1 MKAIDFPFTKI
12 INGTTQFVIPV
23 FQRDYT
29 WDAETQCAQLWR
41 DVLRASRTSGERG
54 HFLGSIV
61 YIATGDS
68 LAGFTRWMLIDGQ
81 QRLTTL
87 TLLLA
92 ALRDHISETKWSG
105 GENDP
110 TPKRIDAYFLKNVQ
124 EEGDREQKLVLRRHD
139 QATLRAIVDG
149 KEPPHEASDHIRDN
163 YNYFREQLSAI
174 DPADVYRGI
183 ARLLIVDVALDR
195 QTDDPQLIFESLNST
210 GVDLS
215 QADLIRNFILM
226 RLPDKEQTELYETY
240 WSKIEA
246 LFLGSEW
253 TFDAFA
259 RDYVALKTEASKQEK
274 AGEIYYAFRDFFP
287 TLTEKSGGLDK
298 ALADMMRHARH
309 YAAFSIGR
317 DVSGERGRLL
327 AEIRRHVDVPAILV
341 MRLLECRDHL
351 NVLSEKDFLEAL
363 RLIESY
369 TVRRAICG
377 YQTRSYWQIFAK
389 LAYGIGEQHP
399 LNDLKV
405 ALARQ
410 HENYRFPSEAEFERT
425 LKEGDLHGLRIC
437 RHLLEGL
444 ENYDTKEPTDTAG
457 YSIEHIMPQNERL
470 RRGWREMLGENWKD
484 IQKTWVHRLG
494 NLTLTGYN
502 STYSDKD
509 FAEKKTVDGGFSD
522 SSVRLNK
529 YVREQTVWTPREM
542 SVRMDALAKRSL
554 EVWPPLVV
562 EQSLIAAADQLEK
575 RKLAA
580 RRDVTKIKMTAAARG
595 LFEELRTRVLAL
607 DSEILELAEPNSI
620 SFHGPAFFL
629 EILPRRHKLTL
640 LLALDFNEV
649 VDDPLGLAKDATE
662 KKFFVHASY
671 EGGVSMS
678 IWDVEAIQGALPLIR
693 QAHAVSNE

>member
-1 MKAIDFPFTKI
+1 MKAIDSPFTKI
-12 INGTTQFVIPV
+12 INGTSQFIIPV

-41 DVLRASRTSGERG
+41 DVLRAARTGGEHG

-61 YIATGDS
+61 YVATGDS
-68 LAGFTRWMLIDGQ
+68 LAGFTRWLLIDGQ

-92 ALRDHISETKWSG
+92 ALRDHIRDTKWVG

-110 TPKRIDAYFLKNVQ
+110 TPKRIDAYFLRNVQ

-139 QATLRAIVDG
+139 QATLRALLDG
-149 KEPPHEASDHIRDN
+149 KEFPQAGTDNVRDN
-163 YNYFREQLSAI
+163 YNYFREQLTGV
-174 DPADVYRGI
+174 DPGDVYRGVT
-183 ARLLIVDVALDR
+183 RLVIVDVALDR

-215 QADLIRNFILM
+215 QSDLIRNFILM
-226 RLPDKEQTELYETY
+226 RLPEKEQTDLYETY

-246 LFLGSEW
+246 LFKGSEW

-259 RDYVALKTEASKQEK
+259 RDYVALKTQASKQEK
-274 AGEIYYAFRDFFP
+274 AAKIYYAFRDFFP
-287 TLTEKSGGLDK
+287 ALKDKSGGLQQ

-317 DVSGERGRLL
+317 DVAGERGRAL

-341 MRLLECRDHL
+341 MQLLEHRDHL
-351 NVLSEKDFLEAL
+351 NALSEGELLEAL
-363 RLIESY
+363 SLIESY

-377 YQTRSYWQIFAK
+377 YQTRSYWQIFAN
-389 LAYGIGEQHP
+389 LAYALGQKHP
-399 LNDLKV
+399 LQDLKV

-410 HENYRFPSEAEFERT
+410 HENYRFPSGEEFERQ
-425 LKEGDLHGLRIC
+425 LKEADLYGLRIC

-444 ENYDTKEPTDTAG
+444 ENFGTKEPTDTSS
-457 YSIEHIMPQNERL
+457 YSIEHVMPQSERL
-470 RRGWREMLGENWKD
+470 RRGWREMLGENWKEV
-484 IQKTWVHRLG
+484 QKNWLHRLG

-502 STYSDKD
+502 STYSDRE
-509 FAEKKTVDGGFSD
+509 FEEKKTIEGGFAD

-529 YVREQTVWTPREM
+529 FIREQPVWTEKEM
-542 SVRMDALAKRSL
+542 TARTNDLAKRAL
-554 EVWPPLVV
+554 KVWPPLVV
-562 EQSLIAAADQLEK
+562 EKSLIDVANHAEK

-580 RRDVTKIKMTAAARG
+580 RQDLSKIKMTADAKA
-595 LFEELRTRVLAL
+595 LFEELRARVLAL
-607 DSEILELAEPNSI
+607 DTDILELAEPNSI
-620 SFHGPAFFL
+620 SYHGPAFFL
-629 EILPRRHKLTL
+629 EVLPRAHKLTL
-640 LLALDFNEV
+640 LLALDFKEI
-649 VDDPLGLAKDATE
+649 DDPSGLAKDATE
-662 KKFFVHASY
+662 KKFFVHARH

-678 IWDVEAIQGALPLIR
+678 ISDAQAIESALPIIR